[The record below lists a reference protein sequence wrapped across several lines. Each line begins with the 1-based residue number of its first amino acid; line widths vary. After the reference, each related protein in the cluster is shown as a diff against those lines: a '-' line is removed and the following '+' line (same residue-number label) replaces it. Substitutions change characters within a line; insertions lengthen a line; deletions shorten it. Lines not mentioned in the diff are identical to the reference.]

1 MSARTIA
8 VLVPTTSRGR
18 RRRGV
23 DDTDLLRVLLPS
35 LLATATWDGSVTY
48 RLYVGYDAADPFFDD
63 PRTAD
68 ALEAAVR
75 RRVGDRPLTLVPR
88 PCEGT
93 AHAPVAV
100 WNRLFADAYADGCD
114 FFYQLGDDLS
124 LETAGWARDFPA
136 ALLLNRA
143 EPGLG
148 VTGPVDRGHVTDAG
162 RLKLDV
168 LTQSF
173 VSRRHM
179 EVFGTYYP
187 PAFRNWWS
195 DDWITRVY
203 APDHLRPAFHHTV
216 YNSSQ
221 SRMRYEI
228 DFGAREILEAEV
240 ARGRERLAQWR
251 AARSPAPRPP
261 GRSVI
266 AFSLWGD
273 TPLYTVGALR
283 NAELARTLYPGWTC
297 RFYVGASVPGPVVMA
312 LAAQPNVEVIAM
324 DERGDHRGMLWRF
337 LAAADETVDVA
348 LFRDTDSRPSA
359 RERAAVDDWLTGDRA
374 VHVMRDHPWHTAAI
388 MGGMWGVRGGA
399 LWDIRT
405 LIAQHEPRS
414 YWQTDQDFLR
424 ARVVPRIADR
434 ACVHDEFF
442 DHQPFPVP
450 RRGAEFVGQPFDEH
464 DRPLDP
470 AHAHALIAVLAAR
483 G

>member
-1 MSARTIA
+1 SRARPLPDCRRRRRARAVHGRHRVADHRRSRVRGHRCALRSDHGRRAGAPAGDRRGIDRDRAGSRRRPVSARTIA

-48 RLYVGYDAADPFFDD
+48 RLSAGYDAADPCFDD
-63 PRTAD
+63 PRTAA

-75 RRVGDRPLTLVPR
+75 RHVGDRPLTLVPR
-88 PCEGT
+88 RCEGT

-162 RLKLDV
+162 R
-168 LTQSF
+168 
-173 VSRRHM
+173 
-179 EVFGTYYP
+179 P
-187 PAFRNWWS
+187 
-195 DDWITRVY
+195 
-203 APDHLRPAFHHTV
+203 
-216 YNSSQ
+216 
-221 SRMRYEI
+221 
-228 DFGAREILEAEV
+228 
-240 ARGRERLAQWR
+240 
-251 AARSPAPRPP
+251 
-261 GRSVI
+261 VI

-273 TPLYTVGALR
+273 KPLYTVGALR
-283 NAELARTLYPGWTC
+283 NAELACTLYPGWTC

-337 LAAADETVDVA
+337 LAAADET
-348 LFRDTDSRPSA
+348 
-359 RERAAVDDWLTGDRA
+359 
-374 VHVMRDHPWHTAAI
+374 
-388 MGGMWGVRGGA
+388 
-399 LWDIRT
+399 
-405 LIAQHEPRS
+405 
-414 YWQTDQDFLR
+414 
-424 ARVVPRIADR
+424 
-434 ACVHDEFF
+434 
-442 DHQPFPVP
+442 
-450 RRGAEFVGQPFDEH
+450 
-464 DRPLDP
+464 
-470 AHAHALIAVLAAR
+470 
-483 G
+483 